1 MLFKYLLKTAYIGL
15 KTNRSRSILTTLGI
29 VIGITA
35 IMMVASL
42 GSGAQ
47 DLIVRQIQG
56 MGSKTIVVMPGR
68 EPKGPSDIAQVFAD
82 SLKERD
88 FEAITKKSNVPLAD
102 RIMPIVFG
110 GESSSYQNQTYRLTI
125 FGATDLIAEIF
136 DMYPSEGYFFSDD
149 DVRKKAD
156 VVVIGS
162 KVKEELFGSSEA
174 LGQKIR
180 IKGRNLRV
188 VGVLPTKGQV
198 SFFNFDEMAIV
209 PYTTAQQYL
218 FGIKYFHRFII
229 KAQSE
234 EAINR
239 TVDDL
244 KIILRNLHN
253 ISDPSKDDFHVETQA
268 DLVARVGVI
277 TDIFTLFLIA
287 VAAIS
292 LVVGGVGIMNIMLV
306 AVTERTREIGL
317 RKAIGATKEDILIQF
332 LLEAMILTLAGGII
346 GVFLGTV
353 LSYLAAFILSRLVAL
368 GWSFPFPFL
377 ATSLG
382 LIVSAAVGLVFGI
395 YPARQAAAKSPMEA
409 LRYE

>member
-162 KVKEELFGSSEA
+162 G
-174 LGQKIR
+174 
-180 IKGRNLRV
+180 N
-188 VGVLPTKGQV
+188 
-198 SFFNFDEMAIV
+198 V
-209 PYTTAQQYL
+209 PAP
-218 FGIKYFHRFII
+218 G
-229 KAQSE
+229 
-234 EAINR
+234 
-239 TVDDL
+239 
-244 KIILRNLHN
+244 
-253 ISDPSKDDFHVETQA
+253 P
-268 DLVARVGVI
+268 
-277 TDIFTLFLIA
+277 
-287 VAAIS
+287 
-292 LVVGGVGIMNIMLV
+292 
-306 AVTERTREIGL
+306 
-317 RKAIGATKEDILIQF
+317 GAG
-332 LLEAMILTLAGGII
+332 A
-346 GVFLGTV
+346 
-353 LSYLAAFILSRLVAL
+353 
-368 GWSFPFPFL
+368 
-377 ATSLG
+377 
-382 LIVSAAVGLVFGI
+382 
-395 YPARQAAAKSPMEA
+395 
-409 LRYE
+409 